1 MGVYTMECFSYDDG
15 FQREIYNKHPIW
27 LQEQEEKRKA
37 TGDSAKEKKTST
49 KAAKKAKTTKT
60 PADQRRVPNGS
71 VQSTWKAK
79 MSSNMCMPPL
89 APGHVRGFVRYTLFR
104 VENNYLL

>member
-1 MGVYTMECFSYDDG
+1 MGVYTMECFSYDDE

-37 TGDSAKEKKTST
+37 TEDLAKQKKTST

-60 PADQRRVPNGS
+60 PVNQGRVPKRKRPVDLES
-71 VQSTWKAK
+71 EDELEYVYA
-79 MSSNMCMPPL
+79 SSGTRTRPR
-89 APGHVRGFVRYTLFR
+89 HR
-104 VENNYLL
+104 

>member
-1 MGVYTMECFSYDDG
+1 MECFSYDE

-37 TGDSAKEKKTST
+37 TEDSAKEKKTST

-60 PADQRRVPNGS
+60 SVNQGRVPKRKRPVDLESEDELGY
-71 VQSTWKAK
+71 VYA
-79 MSSNMCMPPL
+79 SSGTRTRPRL
-89 APGHVRGFVRYTLFR
+89 R
-104 VENNYLL
+104 